1 MKEGLKSK
9 TYRAIGKFSEPN
21 STGMKNKEETNK
33 DTERGWLS
41 DQSVLLRMPERET
54 QFYETKEKKESK
66 G

>member
-33 DTERGWLS
+33 DTERG
-41 DQSVLLRMPERET
+41 
-54 QFYETKEKKESK
+54 
-66 G
+66 